1 MKNSIIVFL
10 FLLTSFSFAQE
21 VDSTF
26 VVIDSTIVDSA
37 EVTFDKNSIQ
47 NASAIVAFYERLYQ
61 LEQTKIGKL
70 NVVHIGD

>member
-26 VVIDSTIVDSA
+26 VEIDSTIVDSV
-37 EVTFDKNSIQ
+37 EVTFDKNSIH
-47 NASAIVAFYERLYQ
+47 NASAIVAFYERLYHGKKAAH
-61 LEQTKIGKL
+61 LESAFKY
-70 NVVHIGD
+70 

>member
-26 VVIDSTIVDSA
+26 VVIDSTIVDSV

-47 NASAIVAFYERLYQ
+47 SLGRTEDVIDLKK
-61 LEQTKIGKL
+61 LDKIFS
-70 NVVHIGD
+70 N